1 MLLIGVLLLVPLVR
15 AIENLVVFGDSYSG
29 KNSLFVANCAPLA
42 LRPVKGKN
50 GKLKGLTERHWL
62 AYSFLHNQHQ
72 ILATMEFTL
81 TMQIGYKISPSPGMH
96 RYMTLHMAVP
106 LATTT

>member
-29 KNSLFVANCAPLA
+29 KNSLFVANCTTC

-50 GKLKGLTERHWL
+50 GKLKG
-62 AYSFLHNQHQ
+62 
-72 ILATMEFTL
+72 
-81 TMQIGYKISPSPGMH
+81 
-96 RYMTLHMAVP
+96 
-106 LATTT
+106 